1 VVLDETTK
9 DKVWWG
15 EVNIP
20 IEAEVYELLEDIGVS
35 YLNSRERLFIVDG
48 YGGHDEEHRMKF
60 RIICNRAYHALF
72 MRNMLV
78 MPTPQQLVD
87 DFDQGVDFHIM
98 NAGELPCPSSPLLK
112 GTNPASRCNV
122 SVNLKDKKMIILGT

>member
-1 VVLDETTK
+1 MADNGALVAYSGKRTGRSPLDKRVVLDETTK

-20 IEAEVYELLEDIGVS
+20 IEREVYGLLEDIGVS
-35 YLNSRERLFIVDG
+35 YLNSRERIFIVDG

-78 MPTPQQLVD
+78 MPTQQ
-87 DFDQGVDFHIM
+87 
-98 NAGELPCPSSPLLK
+98 
-112 GTNPASRCNV
+112 
-122 SVNLKDKKMIILGT
+122 